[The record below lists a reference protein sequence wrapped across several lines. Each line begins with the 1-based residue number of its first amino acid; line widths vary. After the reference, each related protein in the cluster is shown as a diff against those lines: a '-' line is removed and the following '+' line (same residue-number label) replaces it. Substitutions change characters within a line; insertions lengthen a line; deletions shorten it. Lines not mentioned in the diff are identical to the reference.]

1 MFRALEREML
11 VWRRT
16 WRGSAFSAFVQP
28 VLFLGAMG
36 LGLGGLIDE
45 RTADVDGLR
54 YLEFVAPG
62 LLVASAMMSVAGESL
77 WGVMAG
83 VKWMG
88 QFRSMVHTSVRP
100 GDVYAGRALA
110 AGARAAVA
118 AAAFLLVATVLGG
131 VTSWWAPLAVPVAAL
146 LAVTTSAALSAYAV
160 GREGDETFSLIMR
173 LGIVPL
179 FLFSGTFFPVEQL
192 PDAIEPLAR
201 LSPLWHAAE
210 AARMATAGGLETT
223 VLVHVGVLVAIAAV
237 VTPLGVRAFERKLA
251 A

>member
-1 MFRALEREML
+1 MSRLVFRAVERELL

-28 VLFLGAMG
+28 MLFLGALG
-36 LGLGGLIDE
+36 LGLGGLIDD
-45 RTADVDGLR
+45 RTTDVEGMR

-62 LLVASAMMSVAGESL
+62 LLVASAMMSVAGDAL

-88 QFRSMVHTSVRP
+88 QFRSMVHTAVRP
-100 GDVYAGRALA
+100 GDVFAGRALA

-118 AAAFLLVATVLGG
+118 AVAFLLVAAALGG

-146 LAVTTSAALSAYAV
+146 LAVATSATLSAYSV
-160 GREGDETFSLIMR
+160 GREGDQTFSLIMR

-179 FLFSGTFFPVEQL
+179 FLFSGTFFPVAQL
-192 PDAIEPLAR
+192 PDAIEPLAW
-201 LSPLWHAAE
+201 LSPLWRRGRPHGNRGRARRPGPTWACSSAWSRWPPRSVSAPSNGAA
-210 AARMATAGGLETT
+210 
-223 VLVHVGVLVAIAAV
+223 
-237 VTPLGVRAFERKLA
+237 
-251 A
+251 